1 MLILKQGRG
10 TRTEPNRQEEEKTN
24 LYGSTSGLKPQ
35 QIKRL
40 EQIGRR
46 KIKSDQVITPEIAR
60 LMTTLSFEI
69 GRQIGILVGRE
80 GEIYSV
86 LVGNEREILIPD
98 LTELRV
104 SRRGLRGIRL
114 VHTHLKNEALTEDDL
129 TDLALL
135 RLDLVAAVGV
145 IQEGLPGTVYLAHL
159 LPQNP
164 DGKIYE
170 IHPPVSIHQLSLP
183 LKSFLA
189 ALEAE
194 FDSGERTLAVDG
206 RKEKAILV
214 SVSTTPRIDQEA
226 SMDELAELAR
236 SARLVPIDRIYQRP
250 KTFHPKYL
258 LGQGKLKEVVMR
270 ALQQRA
276 DLLIFD
282 QNLTPLQVKAIG
294 EMTEMK
300 VLDRTQLILDI
311 FAQRAQT
318 REAKVQVELA
328 QLRYR
333 LPRLAERS
341 TALSRLTGG
350 IGGRGPGETRLEVDR
365 RRTRDRIGRLEREL
379 ESLAEARG
387 RRRVRRVS
395 QQIPILSIVGYT
407 NAGKSTLLNA
417 LTKSDVQTENLLFAT
432 LDTSTRRLRFPRE
445 REVIITDTVGFIQS
459 LPPDLLGAFRST
471 LDELRDAHLLL
482 HVVDVSNLHFEQHI
496 QTVNKILNELELE
509 KTPQLL
515 IFNKRDRVDPEMVH
529 NLSQRYDAIAISA
542 LDPESLGSLLA
553 AIETRLWDERH
564 EGRGR
569 PPAPSTYRATSPEA

>member
-1 MLILKQGRG
+1 M
-10 TRTEPNRQEEEKTN
+10 
-24 LYGSTSGLKPQ
+24 KPQ

-46 KIKSDQVITPEIAR
+46 KIKSDQVVTPEIAR

-86 LVGNEREILIPD
+86 LVGNEREIMIPD
-98 LTELRV
+98 LTELRF
-104 SRRGLRGIRL
+104 SKRGLRGVRL
-114 VHTHLKNEALTEDDL
+114 VHTHLKNEPLNEDDL
-129 TDLALL
+129 SDLALL
-135 RLDLVAAVGV
+135 RLDLIAAVGV
-145 IQEGLPGTVYLAHL
+145 VQEGLPGTVYLAHL

-164 DGKIYE
+164 DGQIYE
-170 IHPPVSIHQLSLP
+170 IHPPISIHQLNLP

-194 FDSGERTLAVDG
+194 LDSGERTRAVDG
-206 RKEKAILV
+206 RKEKAILI
-214 SVSTTPRIDQEA
+214 SVSTKVRIDQEA

-250 KTFHPKYL
+250 KSFHPKYL
-258 LGQGKLKEVVMR
+258 LGEGKLKEVVMK
-270 ALQQRA
+270 ALQQQA

-294 EMTEMK
+294 EVTEMK

-365 RRTRDRIGRLEREL
+365 RRARDRIARLEREL
-379 ESLAEARG
+379 ESLAEARA
-387 RRRVRRVS
+387 RRRVRRVAHS
-395 QQIPILSIVGYT
+395 LPILSIVGYT

-417 LTKSDVQTENLLFAT
+417 LTKSDVQTEDLLFAT

-471 LDELRDAHLLL
+471 LDELRDAHLLIHL
-482 HVVDVSNLHFEQHI
+482 VDISDPHFEQHI
-496 QTVNKILNELELE
+496 QTVQKILNELGLE

-515 IFNKRDRVDPEMVH
+515 VFNKKDRITPRTVATLCERH
-529 NLSQRYDAIAISA
+529 GALAISA
-542 LDPESLGSLLA
+542 LQPASLPPLLA
-553 AIETRLWDERH
+553 AIEDRLWAESKTEPALPAAAPTYDEA
-564 EGRGR
+564 G
-569 PPAPSTYRATSPEA
+569 PPF

>member
-1 MLILKQGRG
+1 
-10 TRTEPNRQEEEKTN
+10 
-24 LYGSTSGLKPQ
+24 LKPQ

-46 KIKSDQVITPEIAR
+46 KIKSDQVVTPEIAR

-80 GEIYSV
+80 GEIYTV
-86 LVGNEREILIPD
+86 LVGNEREIEIPD
-98 LTELRV
+98 LTELRGGL
-104 SRRGLRGIRL
+104 RGLRGVRL
-114 VHTHLKNEALTEDDL
+114 VHTHLKNEPLNEDDL

-135 RLDLVAAVGV
+135 RLDLIAAVGIV
-145 IQEGLPGTVYLAHL
+145 QEGLPGTVYLAHL
-159 LPQNP
+159 LPPNP
-164 DGKIYE
+164 DEKIYE
-170 IHPPVSIHQLSLP
+170 IHPPTSIHQLNLSLR
-183 LKSFLA
+183 SFLT

-194 FDSGERTLAVDG
+194 FDSGEPTRAVDR
-206 RKEKAILV
+206 RKERAILI
-214 SVSTTPRIDQEA
+214 SVSTQLRIDQEA

-250 KTFHPKYL
+250 KSFHPKYL
-258 LGQGKLKEVVMR
+258 LGEGKLKEVVMK
-270 ALQQRA
+270 ALQQQA

-294 EMTEMK
+294 EVTEMK

-365 RRTRDRIGRLEREL
+365 RRTRDRIARLEREL
-379 ESLAEARG
+379 ESLAEARA
-387 RRRVRRVS
+387 RRRVRRVAHS
-395 QQIPILSIVGYT
+395 IPILSIVGYT

-417 LTKSDVQTENLLFAT
+417 LTKSNVQTENLLFAT

-471 LDELRDAHLLL
+471 LDELRDAHLLIHL
-482 HVVDVSNLHFEQHI
+482 VDISDPHFEQHI
-496 QTVNKILNELELE
+496 QTVQKILSELGLE
-509 KTPQLL
+509 NTPQLL
-515 IFNKRDRVDPEMVH
+515 VFNKRDRVNPDTVAA
-529 NLSQRYDAIAISA
+529 LCDRYGAIAISA
-542 LDPESLGSLLA
+542 LQPESLGSLLA
-553 AIETRLWDERH
+553 AIEAHLWV
-564 EGRGR
+564 EGKTASIL
-569 PPAPSTYRATSPEA
+569 PAASPTYPASKTTP